1 MPVAR
6 VQAFDDGPV
15 RPVDRGL
22 GLEPRLSAGVAEVH
36 VDLELDAVPAPA
48 RRRVSGDPK
57 PRRRPR
63 RAPHLARDHRFQVL
77 RPGHPERHRLSR
89 HLPAGDDQRGS
100 PAVHRRD
107 DALADEAIDAHLD
120 QRSVVVHGSPVRS
133 QVRGRRE
140 CRPSRRRT
148 GRAVRGTNPGRLQAG
163 RDRAGSSRP
172 ARQGRRSGVIGGVL
186 VRPGTRTPRSPSR
199 SCAVIRPS
207 RGLWIDTVH
216 ALTALLIPDGR
227 AGGRGSVAFWRILAH
242 EAGWA
247 SSLQGPTTAATS
259 PEPGRGAG
267 ALSGGGASWC
277 TAATGATSR
286 AVHEAPPGAPDGE

>member
-1 MPVAR
+1 MDAAETVERAVARRGGISQRRRAEAQAVGDVGVRRRLQPQVHRCLIRLERDVPVAR

-22 GLEPRLSAGVAEVH
+22 GLEPRLGAGVAEVH

-89 HLPAGDDQRGS
+89 HLPAGGDQRGS

-107 DALADEAIDAHLD
+107 DALADEAIDAHFD
-120 QRSVVVHGSPVRS
+120 QGSVVVHGSPVRS
-133 QVRGRRE
+133 QVRGRWE

-148 GRAVRGTNPGRLQAG
+148 GRAVRGTTLSHRALVGHPLIRRVNLPPVNPLK
-163 RDRAGSSRP
+163 P
-172 ARQGRRSGVIGGVL
+172 
-186 VRPGTRTPRSPSR
+186 
-199 SCAVIRPS
+199 
-207 RGLWIDTVH
+207 
-216 ALTALLIPDGR
+216 
-227 AGGRGSVAFWRILAH
+227 
-242 EAGWA
+242 
-247 SSLQGPTTAATS
+247 
-259 PEPGRGAG
+259 
-267 ALSGGGASWC
+267 
-277 TAATGATSR
+277 
-286 AVHEAPPGAPDGE
+286 

>member
-89 HLPAGDDQRGS
+89 HLPAGGDQRGS

-120 QRSVVVHGSPVRS
+120 QGSVVVHGSPVRS
-133 QVRGRRE
+133 QVRGRWE

-148 GRAVRGTNPGRLQAG
+148 GRAVRGTTLSHRAPVGHPPIRRVNVPPGIASGGAVVGAARLSSVYRVLQVDLDQFIAAVEVLRRPELAG
-163 RDRAGSSRP
+163 QPVVVGGHGDPTRRGVVATASYA
-172 ARQGRRSGVIGGVL
+172 AREYGVRSG
-186 VRPGTRTPRSPSR
+186 RPLRTAAVAARTRSSCQPTTPRTR
-199 SCAVIRPS
+199 RP
-207 RGLWIDTVH
+207 RRT
-216 ALTALLIPDGR
+216 
-227 AGGRGSVAFWRILAH
+227 
-242 EAGWA
+242 
-247 SSLQGPTTAATS
+247 
-259 PEPGRGAG
+259 
-267 ALSGGGASWC
+267 
-277 TAATGATSR
+277 
-286 AVHEAPPGAPDGE
+286 